1 MEKDSLRLTLTVH
14 RAAYPELF
22 AEMKPLSGADRA
34 RRLQYLLR
42 RGMGLVFSPENEN
55 VELTHRSI
63 EAAGNRGKTPDAL
76 PTPKDA
82 VSPSQQGEQKSNFT
96 SQKLNIADFENATDT
111 T

>member
-42 RGMGLVFSPENEN
+42 RGMGLVFPPENES
-55 VELTHRSI
+55 VETTHRSI
-63 EAAGNRGKTPDAL
+63 EAVGNRGKTPDAM

-82 VSPSQQGEQKSNFT
+82 VSPSGQGKQKSPFAN
-96 SQKLNIADFENATDT
+96 QKFDIADFKNGPEAP
-111 T
+111 

>member
-42 RGMGLVFSPENEN
+42 RGMGLAFSPENES
-55 VELTHRSI
+55 VEPTHRSI

-76 PTPKDA
+76 QTPKDA

-96 SQKLNIADFENATDT
+96 SQKLNIADFQNGHVT